1 MKEKTLLFS
10 FSFDLSSH
18 NTAHEYEYKFLE
30 NIGNCK
36 IGGNFI

>member
-18 NTAHEYEYKFLE
+18 NTAREYEYKFLE
-30 NIGNCK
+30 NICK